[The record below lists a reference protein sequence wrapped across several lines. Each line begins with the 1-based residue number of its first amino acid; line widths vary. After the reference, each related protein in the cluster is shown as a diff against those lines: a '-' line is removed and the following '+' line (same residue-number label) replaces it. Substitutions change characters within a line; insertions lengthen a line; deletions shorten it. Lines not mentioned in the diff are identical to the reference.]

1 MIITLT
7 MKNNEIIKV
16 KTDKDFIA
24 YSQHI
29 LDNNNKEWAQVTR
42 ENGTKAIFRVEDLKY
57 ITHE

>member
-1 MIITLT
+1 MIIILT
-7 MKNNEIIKV
+7 MKNNEIIRV

-24 YSQHI
+24 YSQRLLETH
-29 LDNNNKEWAQVTR
+29 NEWKQVTR